1 MKVIPLDRDVPEIWT
16 LGPAVDALK
25 KGELVM
31 FPTDSIYAIGC
42 DPFDVSAVG
51 RLYAAKG
58 MERGHRCGVICPD
71 VKQVAQVASVISN
84 DAFRFIRRHL
94 PGPYTLIFK
103 ANRDLPNQALGKR
116 KEIGVRI
123 PNHPVSLALVE
134 DWGGPLL
141 VTSVPGWEGG
151 LEIDPVELAQ
161 RLQVRPSVVL
171 DQGPLIAEPSTV
183 IDFTLDPPEVV
194 REGKGPVDDL

>member
-58 MERGHRCGVICPD
+58 MERGHRCSVICPD

-116 KEIGVRI
+116 KESKAA
-123 PNHPVSLALVE
+123 PMPKL
-134 DWGGPLL
+134 
-141 VTSVPGWEGG
+141 
-151 LEIDPVELAQ
+151 
-161 RLQVRPSVVL
+161 
-171 DQGPLIAEPSTV
+171 
-183 IDFTLDPPEVV
+183 
-194 REGKGPVDDL
+194 